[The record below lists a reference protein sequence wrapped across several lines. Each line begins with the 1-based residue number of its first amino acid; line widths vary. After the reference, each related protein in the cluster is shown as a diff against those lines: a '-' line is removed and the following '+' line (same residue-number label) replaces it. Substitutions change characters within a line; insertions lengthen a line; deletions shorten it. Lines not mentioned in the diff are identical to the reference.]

1 MVALFLDIM
10 KKGVQKIYSEVA
22 STYELANHLLTF
34 GLDVFWRKR
43 GAKTAARIGGEWW
56 LDVCSGTGEMMH
68 NLSRLKPEGTQ
79 IVSADFSIEMMIRS
93 RKKNTQRHN
102 HFVLTNAKE
111 LPFPNDFF
119 NLITISF
126 ATRNIDS
133 NRQRLIT
140 YFTEFHRVLK
150 PGGMFLNLETSQPT
164 SPLVRRLFHLYVKT
178 IIKPVGYAL
187 SGSKSGYAYLAHTIP
202 RFYDTWTLTDILSES
217 GFSHVEFDR
226 RFLGIAAIHT
236 AIK

>member
-1 MVALFLDIM
+1 MMALFLNIM
-10 KKGVQKIYSEVA
+10 KKGVQKIYKEVA
-22 STYELANHLLTF
+22 STYELANHVLTY
-34 GLDVFWRKR
+34 GLDILWRKK

-68 NLSRLKPEGTQ
+68 YLSRLKPEGTQ
-79 IVSADFSIEMMIRS
+79 IVSADFSRDMLIRS
-93 RKKNTQRHN
+93 RKKNKEVHN
-102 HFVLTNAKE
+102 HFVLTDAKK
-111 LPFPNDFF
+111 LPFPNDSF
-119 NLITISF
+119 NLVTISF

-150 PGGMFLNLETSQPT
+150 PGGMFMNLETSQPR
-164 SPLVRRLFHLYVKT
+164 SQLVRSLFHLYAKT

-202 RFYDTWTLTDILSES
+202 RFYDAPTLADILSES
-217 GFSHVEFDR
+217 GFSQVEFDR
-226 RFLGIAAIHT
+226 RLLGIAAIHT